1 MRKEMEELMNER
13 DEVMD
18 LCIGKIGNM
27 ETIIGLDD
35 ASLNM
40 MKKTIS
46 LYKKSKELSIK
57 MAEMMDEQDKKLD
70 KIIRLLEE
78 KK

>member
-1 MRKEMEELMNER
+1 MRKEMEELMNEC

-18 LCIGKIGNM
+18 LCIGQIGNM

-40 MKKTIS
+40 MKKSIA
-46 LYKKSKELSIK
+46 LYKKSKEISIK